1 MMKQD
6 DLGTTLPRKFLKTWC
21 ATNQCKKRGTGTMSI
36 RESYHNDFNKVN
48 IDQFETR
55 KVKRNTR
62 PAFLEKTKISKLVNI
77 VDLIYLIH
85 WEAHLST
92 VR

>member
-55 KVKRNTR
+55 KVKRKTR
-62 PAFLEKTKISKLVNI
+62 ATFLEEEKTVKSAN
-77 VDLIYLIH
+77 
-85 WEAHLST
+85 
-92 VR
+92 